1 LQGLQL
7 LRPFLQ
13 LYQREFKRF
22 LHLAA
27 ICSSQG
33 ILRRKNP
40 ASPKGSVLS
49 GVNVVELIAKLI
61 PQNG

>member
-1 LQGLQL
+1 
-7 LRPFLQ
+7 
-13 LYQREFKRF
+13 
-22 LHLAA
+22 LAG
-27 ICSSQG
+27 ICGSQG

-49 GVNVVELIAKLI
+49 EVNVVELIAKLI